1 MNSANYSII
10 QLTDKT
16 PFYNVS
22 EAINKDFNF
31 QIMPYDRLP
40 SQSSEVIGIILEADE
55 LNEQHCELIKSYLS
69 LGNDFNLCVISKT
82 FNAEVIQTLSLLVQV
97 VWFSNEQIDKEYEK
111 VSQQIETFF
120 TKKANFASYCNT
132 VKMRS
137 SSSSQAGSLSMVAHQ
152 WRQPIN
158 IISMEAINLI
168 VQSSVE
174 DTIDSNI
181 VHEGA
186 TLIAEQTQ
194 RMSGILKTVL
204 DLGKSNRVKQKFML
218 NEMLKK
224 IEVYFADEL
233 KIHDIT
239 LSITYFLEDKYIYG
253 YQTDLEEV
261 LINLITNA
269 KDAYKTVERLSDK
282 EINIK
287 AYNDED
293 YLMLSIKDDAGGIP
307 EEIRE
312 KIFEPSFS
320 TKGKSEGFGIGLH
333 LAKLIIQQEFNGYI
347 SLKVHKTG
355 TEFIIKIPR
364 HDIKNLKYINS

>member
-1 MNSANYSII
+1 MNNVNYTIVH
-10 QLTDKT
+10 LTDKE
-16 PFYNVS
+16 PLFNVTDV
-22 EAINKDFNF
+22 INKNF
-31 QIMPYDRLP
+31 DYQVLHYDMLP
-40 SQSSEVIGIILEADE
+40 SHSNEVVGIILEADE
-55 LNEQHCELIKSYLS
+55 LGKRHCELIESYLS

-82 FNAEVIQTLSLLVQV
+82 FDAEIIQTLSLLVQV
-97 VWFSNEQIDKEYEK
+97 VWFSTKQIDEKYKK
-111 VSQQIETFF
+111 VSQEIETFF

-168 VQSSVE
+168 VQSSVD

-186 TLIAEQTQ
+186 SLIAEQTQ

-204 DLGKSNRVKQKFML
+204 DLGKSNRVKQKFMI

-224 IEVYFADEL
+224 IEIYFSDEL

-239 LSITYFLEDKYIYG
+239 LTITYFTDDKYIYG

-269 KDAYKTVERLSDK
+269 KDAYKTVETSNK
-282 EINIK
+282 EININ
-287 AYNDED
+287 AYNDDD

-307 EEIRE
+307 KEIRE

-320 TKGKSEGFGIGLH
+320 TKEKTEGFGIGLH

-364 HDIKNLKYINS
+364 HDIQNLKYINS

>member
-1 MNSANYSII
+1 MNNANYSII

-16 PFYNVS
+16 PLYNVS
-22 EAINKDFNF
+22 DAINKDFNF

-55 LNEQHCELIKSYLS
+55 LNEQHCELVKSYLS
-69 LGNDFNLCVISKT
+69 LGNDFNLCVISKI
-82 FNAEVIQTLSLLVQV
+82 FNAEIIQTLSLLVQV
-97 VWFSNEQIDKEYEK
+97 VWFSNEQIDKAYEK

-120 TKKANFASYCNT
+120 KNKANFASYCNT

-174 DTIDSNI
+174 DTIDSNV

-204 DLGKSNRVKQKFML
+204 DLGKSNRVKQKFMI

-239 LSITYFLEDKYIYG
+239 LKITYFLEDKYIYG

-269 KDAYKTVERLSDK
+269 KDAYKTLERLSDK

-320 TKGKSEGFGIGLH
+320 TKEKSEGFGIGLH

-364 HDIKNLKYINS
+364 HDIKNLKFINS